1 MNEEPKNEASQVRC
15 PICDNGGRLLGQTP
29 PCVEMSSRPLF
40 GCERCDHKWIPISVE
55 SSIRTLEDIT
65 YRESINPSANWV
77 LEHLGQGMENMT
89 GIRIL
94 DVGCW
99 DGAFLASCPSSWVRH
114 GVEPNKQAAVLA
126 RERGLEVFSE
136 TLEMAQLM
144 NESYNVV
151 VMLDVLEHLP
161 HPLSALRKVSE
172 ILTSDGYLFGLT
184 GSSNSRGARIF
195 RGCWY
200 YYNYPEHV
208 TFFSPFS
215 VKVAIESL
223 GMKVK
228 AVKKY
233 RPHGSSLVQT
243 GKKIKNL
250 LLNTQEKKAPHLP
263 VPVRK
268 QDMIKLG
275 ISRLFRGRN
284 HMIIVAQKGK

>member
-1 MNEEPKNEASQVRC
+1 
-15 PICDNGGRLLGQTP
+15 
-29 PCVEMSSRPLF
+29 
-40 GCERCDHKWIPISVE
+40 
-55 SSIRTLEDIT
+55 
-65 YRESINPSANWV
+65 
-77 LEHLGQGMENMT
+77 MT

-126 RERGLEVFSE
+126 RERGLDVFSE
-136 TLEMAQLM
+136 TFEMAQLM